1 MPTQGGVVADYSLLD
16 RVLHRLALGST
27 ALAELSFDLEKQ
39 FARPSA
45 QRRDAVYV
53 TGLARAGTTALMRT
67 LHDSGQFA
75 SLTYDDMPFLL
86 APNLWAKL
94 SGIDKRQRILQERAH
109 GDGVQV
115 DFDSPEAL
123 EEVFWRMQ
131 CGGDYIKPAF
141 LQPHELSRPTLAQ
154 LRHYQSLVCRRYGR
168 ARYLAK
174 NNNLMLRLSSM
185 AAQQPDTTFLV
196 VFRDPLAQARSLLQ
210 QHKRF
215 LDADAFTR
223 KYMTW
228 LAHHEFGATH
238 RPFRFHKD
246 SPPIEGGPEQ
256 LTYWLD
262 RWCEAYTY
270 LYEVLERGGKN
281 LVPVSYERLCNEP
294 TCWRSL
300 QHRLK
305 LPEQASPF
313 RAVPVTSPDAVEGL
327 SSEQL
332 GRALQVYRALD
343 AMAAAVQDAE
353 PRSFSKTG

>member
-1 MPTQGGVVADYSLLD
+1 MADYSLLD
-16 RVLHRLALGST
+16 RTLHRLALGSR

-39 FARPSA
+39 FVPPLA

-53 TGLARAGTTALMRT
+53 TGLARAGTTALMRA

-75 SLTYDDMPFLL
+75 SLTYDDMPFVL

-94 SGIDKRQRILQERAH
+94 SGIGKKQRSLQERAH

-131 CGGDYIKPAF
+131 CGADYIQPTF
-141 LQPHELSRPTLAQ
+141 LRPHDLSRSALTQ
-154 LRHYQSLVCRRYGR
+154 LRDYHSLVCLRYGR
-168 ARYLAK
+168 ERYLAK
-174 NNNLMLRLSSM
+174 NNNLMLRLASM
-185 AAQQPDTTFLV
+185 SAQQPDTIFLV
-196 VFRDPLAQARSLLQ
+196 VFRHPLAQARSLLQ

-215 LDADAFTR
+215 VGADAFTR
-223 KYMTW
+223 RYMTW
-228 LAHHEFGATH
+228 LAHHDFGATH

-246 SPPIEGGPEQ
+246 SPPVQGEPEQ
-256 LTYWLD
+256 LAYWLD

-270 LYEVLERGGKN
+270 LYEVLQRGGTN
-281 LVPVSYERLCNEP
+281 LVAVSYERLCNEP
-294 TCWRSL
+294 ACWRNL
-300 QHRLK
+300 QDRLK

-313 RAVPVTSPDAVEGL
+313 RAVPVTSPEAVEGL

-332 GRALQVYRALD
+332 GRAMQLYLSLD
-343 AMAAAVQDAE
+343 AMAAAVHGVA
-353 PRSFSKTG
+353 PSSFSKTG